1 MQTKL
6 SSYFKVHID
15 YNENHKRCFI
25 YDPGSFRAYFASKP
39 EDGDTFVVKRTGVS
53 LYLRSSGDLERFV
66 APVFK
71 KYPIS
76 LLKSNLQKAI
86 RRGRSDVAIATTLAL
101 LNTDSNEFFRRL
113 AIIYIEDVCLMDSYS
128 IVIWFMMA
136 DKDYTL
142 VARDVDIVLRIVNAL
157 CKCTT
162 YFEHTTESV
171 NDYTHE
177 LLEVCDG
184 YTDLLSLYYR
194 RLYGGM
200 KGDMDML
207 VSAIDYYKSGA
218 GFCVKTQFD
227 PVEPVLELCILNEA
241 IDYHPLPSMITALC
255 KRTGFDSDTIKKFI
269 WTVDSGYNYRKMCT
283 VEESSVYRDDPS
295 WLCLA
300 PHLEI
305 VRQSFLI

>member
-1 MQTKL
+1 M
-6 SSYFKVHID
+6 
-15 YNENHKRCFI
+15 
-25 YDPGSFRAYFASKP
+25 P

-66 APVFK
+66 GPVFK

-128 IVIWFMMA
+128 IIIWFMMA

-142 VARDVDIVLRIVNAL
+142 VARDVDIILRIVNAL

-171 NDYTHE
+171 NNYTHE

-227 PVEPVLELCILNEA
+227 PIEPVLELCILNEA
-241 IDYHPLPSMITALC
+241 IDYHPFPSMITALC

-269 WTVDSGYNYRKMCT
+269 WTVDSGYNYRKSDT
-283 VEESSVYRDDPS
+283 VEESSVHRDDPS

>member
-6 SSYFKVHID
+6 SSYFKVRID

-25 YDPGSFRAYFASKP
+25 YDPGSFRAYFACKP
-39 EDGDTFVVKRTGVS
+39 EEGDTFVVKRTGVS
-53 LYLRSSGDLERFV
+53 LYLRSSGDLKEFA
-66 APVFK
+66 APAFK

-86 RRGRSDVAIATTLAL
+86 RRGKADVALATTLAL
-101 LNTDSNEFFRRL
+101 LSVDSNEFFRRL

-128 IVIWFMMA
+128 IIIWFMMA
-136 DKDYTL
+136 DKTYRL
-142 VARDVDIVLRIVNAL
+142 VSGDVDIVLRIVNAL
-157 CKCTT
+157 CKCAGC
-162 YFEHTTESV
+162 FEHNVESV

-184 YTDLLSLYYR
+184 YTNLLSLYYR

-241 IDYHPLPSMITALC
+241 IDYHPFPSMVTALC
-255 KRTGFDSDTIKKFI
+255 KRTGFDSDTIKRFI
-269 WTVDSGYNYRKMCT
+269 WTVDSGYNYRKPDT
-283 VEESSVYRDDPS
+283 IEDSRVHSVEPTWVR
-295 WLCLA
+295 LA
-300 PHLEI
+300 QHLTI

>member
-6 SSYFKVHID
+6 SSYFKVSID

-66 APVFK
+66 VPLFK

-86 RRGRSDVAIATTLAL
+86 RRGKADNAMATTLAL
-101 LNTDSNEFFRRL
+101 LSLDPNEFFRRL

-136 DKDYTL
+136 DKTYTL

-157 CKCTT
+157 CKCTG
-162 YFEHTTESV
+162 YFEYTTDSV

-177 LLEVCDG
+177 LLEACDG
-184 YTDLLSLYYR
+184 YTELLSLYYR
-194 RLYGGM
+194 SLYGGM

-207 VSAIDYYKSGA
+207 VSAIDYYKSGT
-218 GFCVKTQFD
+218 GFCVKTHFD
-227 PVEPVLELCILNEA
+227 PVEPVLDLCILNEA
-241 IDYHPLPSMITALC
+241 IDYHPFPSMVVPLC
-255 KRTGFDSDTIKKFI
+255 KRTGLDSDTIKRFI
-269 WTVDSGYNYRKMCT
+269 WTVDSGYNYRKSDT
-283 VEESSVYRDDPS
+283 IEASRIHSVDPT
-295 WLCLA
+295 WVRLA

-305 VRQSFLI
+305 VRQSFMI